1 MTGYASH
8 AKIIIMIPSLNKQAG
23 QIIHLVESRLIE
35 AGHRVT
41 APRRAVL
48 VHIATQGNTFTAA
61 DLIEAFKSTPSV
73 GRATIFRTLDLLVE
87 MDLLERVHLEAS
99 GASSSAYVLCGL
111 ADTHHHHTVCTRCGE
126 VSNLEGCF
134 LDARRLRGL
143 SAQGSFRVDDH
154 HLELYGVCAKCQK
167 IE

>member
-1 MTGYASH
+1 
-8 AKIIIMIPSLNKQAG
+8 MIPSLNKSAR
-23 QIIHLVESRLIE
+23 QIIHSAEHRLVE

-48 VHIATQGNTFTAA
+48 VHIATKGNTFTAA
-61 DLIEAFKSTPSV
+61 DLIESFKATPSV

-87 MDLLERVHLEAS
+87 LNLLERVHLEAS
-99 GASSSAYVLCGL
+99 GASGYAYVLCGL

-134 LDARRLRGL
+134 LDAKRLRGL

-154 HLELYGVCAKCQK
+154 HLELYGVCGKCQK
-167 IE
+167 IG